1 MIVIQSLTR
10 FAGAPF
16 AQGGLKL
23 ICASPVQGEVG
34 FVQQNSEGLSEQ
46 FYQLIDPAK

>member
-34 FVQQNSEGLSEQ
+34 FVQQNSEGLYKQ
-46 FYQLIDPAK
+46 YCRFKDR